1 FLRGRGALWFMP
13 LPISRV
19 QALVERPAPHDP
31 APAGRQRPHDHGP
44 LLGPVGLRPHGLGL
58 GACGAVG
65 LPADRPCRSP
75 PQGPDA
81 LPTVPWSGEGE
92 PLFHS
97 SAMACSAAIR
107 FSVAGCVEKSES
119 MRSPCSGLMMNRCAV
134 AGLRSAAGLRIAST
148 LRAILAS
155 AEASHSG
162 WP

>member
-1 FLRGRGALWFMP
+1 ERYCGWPCSASVSPSSGVFASMTAASSRAAVLRAARPGAAESCLPGSFLRGRGALWFMP

-107 FSVAGCVEKSES
+107 FSVAGCV
-119 MRSPCSGLMMNRCAV
+119 
-134 AGLRSAAGLRIAST
+134 
-148 LRAILAS
+148 
-155 AEASHSG
+155 
-162 WP
+162 